1 MIRYKTALIGFGRIA
16 AGYDDDPSIARWYSY
31 STHAQVLRDHP
42 AFEWVAVVDPS
53 AEARAAATS
62 RWGVPVAVPS
72 LDKLPNAASIEIA
85 VIATPP
91 EARAGLLD
99 QLPSLRAVLVE
110 KPLGV
115 DLTAATLF
123 VDECNK
129 RGIVGA
135 VNFPRRYD
143 SELVRL
149 AVGGLLQSI
158 GKPQ

>member
-16 AGYDDDPSIARWYSY
+16 AGYADDPSIARWYSY
-31 STHAQVLRDHP
+31 ATHAQVLRDHP
-42 AFEWVAVVDPS
+42 AFDWVAVVDPS
-53 AEARAAATS
+53 VDSRVIASS
-62 RWGVPVAVPS
+62 RWGVSVTVPS
-72 LDKLPNAASIEIA
+72 LEELPNASAIEIA

-91 EARAGLLD
+91 EARDGLLD

-115 DLTAATLF
+115 DLAAANSF
-123 VDECNK
+123 VDNCKK

-143 SELVRL
+143 TELVRL
-149 AVGGLLQSI
+149 AEG
-158 GKPQ
+158 